1 MNSVDIL
8 KNGLW
13 HNNPATQQLLG
24 LCPLLAVSNTLEN
37 ALFLGLATLF
47 VLICTNS
54 VISVCRSFI
63 SQELRIPLFMLLIA
77 SFVTC
82 VQYGVQAY
90 AYSMQQSL
98 GIFLALITTNC
109 VILGRAEAFAYK
121 QPVPHALLDGFSQG
135 LGFLIV
141 LLLLGGVRE
150 IIGQGTLWNYAILPN
165 YSGFL
170 LILLPPGAF
179 IALGFLLALKNWSS
193 ASFKKSDNRKIK
205 NKESN
210 RIFL

>member
-1 MNSVDIL
+1 MNSLDII
-8 KNGLW
+8 KSGLW

-24 LCPLLAVSNTLEN
+24 LCPLLAVSNTFEN

-54 VISVCRSFI
+54 VISACRSFI
-63 SQELRIPLFMLLIA
+63 SHEFRIPLFMLLIA

-82 VQYGVQAY
+82 IQYGVQAY
-90 AYSMQQSL
+90 AFSMQQSL

-121 QPVPHALLDGFSQG
+121 QPIPRALLDGISQG

-141 LLLLGGVRE
+141 LMLLGAIRE
-150 IIGQGTLWNYAILPN
+150 IIGQGTLWNYPILPN

-179 IALGFLLALKNWSS
+179 IILGFLLALKNLSTPS
-193 ASFKKSDNRKIK
+193 LKK
-205 NKESN
+205 
-210 RIFL
+210 